1 MSYTIYH
8 SSGTAQPIVI
18 ADGQKNT
25 STSLTL
31 VGRNYPNYGSFLNQ
45 NFLYM
50 LENFANGSKPTNPIT
65 GQLWYNTSIGNGVL
79 QICYDNNNFKN
90 IGSATSAAFP
100 GPSTTTSTIGDLW
113 WDTTNSILNCY
124 GGLAAGWVPI
134 GPLSGTAQA
143 RSRTINYSGGSTSV
157 LSLQV
162 NNVDY
167 VIISPMAM
175 TITPIAPTTIPG
187 FPTLS
192 PGLNLINSA
201 TLTNSRLWGQAND
214 SAQLGGIAAAYY
226 LQNQGNQTMSGTL
239 SINNNQG
246 LLVGATN
253 KGQLN
258 YLTNDFL
265 IDNTTNGGNTR
276 LRTYSGGSP
285 IDILDIL
292 GNTATVVN
300 YDLIVA
306 GNISLTNGSTTLKI
320 TGSNPSYNTTTGALQ
335 VVGGTGIGGNI
346 NVGGS
351 TNNFSGNIN
360 APYVN
365 VSSNLAASS
374 VLAQNIGNAGTLY
387 TGTLINNSQP
397 FVTSLGTLT
406 TLSVAGNIGAGN
418 LSATVISGTLSTN
431 SQTSINTVGTLTGL
445 SVTGSSYFY
454 GANNYLGSG
463 GTITSPGNVS
473 IGGGSNTQ
481 VLTTWGNG
489 STYWSSIV
497 VFNTVVKNGSVG
509 QIPVYDSTQTTAGS
523 ANLTYSASVLY
534 VNGAINAT
542 GDVTAYYSSD
552 SRLKTNVKNIDNA
565 LEKVSQINGVTFDWI
580 DPERKGTE
588 AGVIAQEIQA
598 VLPEV
603 VTERDDGYLAVR
615 YEKLVPLLI
624 EAIKDLRAELAEVK
638 SKV

>member
-8 SSGTAQPIVI
+8 SSGTVQPIVI

-50 LENFANGSKPTNPIT
+50 LENFANSTKPTNPIT
-65 GQLWYNTSIGNGVL
+65 GQLWYNTGIGNGVL
-79 QICYDNNNFKN
+79 QICYDNSNFKN

-100 GPSTTTSTIGDLW
+100 GPSTSTSTIGDLW
-113 WDTTNSILNCY
+113 WDSTNNVLNCY
-124 GGLAAGWVPI
+124 SGLANGWVPI
-134 GPLSGTAQA
+134 GPLTGTAQA
-143 RSRTINYSGGSTSV
+143 RSRTIQYSGGSTSV

-162 NNVDY
+162 NSVDY
-167 VIISPMAM
+167 VIISPLAM

-214 SAQLGGIAAAYY
+214 SAQLGGVAAAYY

-239 SINNNQG
+239 SILNNQG
-246 LLVGATN
+246 MYVGATN

-265 IDNTTNGGNTR
+265 IDNTTSAGNIKF
-276 LRTYSGGSP
+276 RTYSGGSP
-285 IDILDIL
+285 VSIVEIL

-306 GNISLTNGSTTLKI
+306 GNISLTNGSTTLRI

-335 VVGGTGIGGNI
+335 VVGGVGIGGNI

-351 TNNFSGNIN
+351 TNNFSGNVN

-365 VSSNLAASS
+365 VTSNVAATS
-374 VLAQNIGNAGTLY
+374 VLAKNIGNTGTQY
-387 TGTLINNSQP
+387 TGTLITNSQP
-397 FVTSLGTLT
+397 FINSLGTLT
-406 TLSVAGNIGAGN
+406 SLSVSGNIGAGN
-418 LSATVISGTLSTN
+418 LSGTAISGTLSTN

-454 GANNYLGSG
+454 GANVYVGANS
-463 GTITSPGNVS
+463 NVH
-473 IGGGSNTQ
+473 IGGGTNGQYLSTDGAGN
-481 VLTTWGNG
+481 LTWATVNV
-489 STYWSSIV
+489 Y
-497 VFNTVVKNGSVG
+497 NTVVKNSSAGQVG
-509 QIPVYDSTQTTAGS
+509 VYDSTQTLIGNAY
-523 ANLTYSASVLY
+523 LTYSANTLSVTG
-534 VNGAINAT
+534 NINAT
-542 GDVTAYYSSD
+542 GDVIAYYSSD
-552 SRLKTNVKNIDNA
+552 RRLKTNITNIPSA
-565 LEKVSQINGVTFDWI
+565 LDKVGQINGVIFDWV
-580 DPERKGTE
+580 DTNRPGPE

-603 VTERDDGYLAVR
+603 VTQRDDGYLAVR
-615 YEKLVPLLI
+615 YEKIVPLLI
-624 EAIKDLRAELAEVK
+624 EAIKELRAELAEVK
-638 SKV
+638 SKL

>member
-1 MSYTIYH
+1 
-8 SSGTAQPIVI
+8 
-18 ADGQKNT
+18 
-25 STSLTL
+25 
-31 VGRNYPNYGSFLNQ
+31 
-45 NFLYM
+45 M

-113 WDTTNSILNCY
+113 WDTTNNVLNCY

-143 RSRTINYSGGSTSV
+143 RSRTIQYSGGSTSV

-162 NNVDY
+162 NSVDY
-167 VIISPMAM
+167 VIISPLAM

-214 SAQLGGIAAAYY
+214 SAQLGGVAAAYY

-239 SINNNQG
+239 SILNNQG
-246 LLVGATN
+246 LYVGATN

-265 IDNTTNGGNTR
+265 IDNTTSSGNIKF
-276 LRTYSGGSP
+276 RTYGGGSP
-285 IDILDIL
+285 VSILEVL

-306 GNISLTNGSTTLKI
+306 GNISLTNGSTTLRI

-335 VVGGTGIGGNI
+335 VVGGVGIGGNI
-346 NVGGS
+346 NTGGS

-365 VSSNLAASS
+365 VTSNVAATS
-374 VLAQNIGNAGTLY
+374 VLARNIGNTGTQY
-387 TGTLINNSQP
+387 TGTLITNSQP
-397 FVTSLGTLT
+397 FVNSLGTLT
-406 TLSVAGNIGAGN
+406 SLSVTGNIGAGN
-418 LSATVISGTLSTN
+418 LSGTAITGTLTTN

-454 GANNYLGSG
+454 GANVYVGANS
-463 GTITSPGNVS
+463 NVH
-473 IGGGSNTQ
+473 IGGGTNGQYLATDGA
-481 VLTTWGNG
+481 GNLNWA
-489 STYWSSIV
+489 TVNVY
-497 VFNTVVKNGSVG
+497 NTVVKNSSAGQVG
-509 QIPVYDSTQTTAGS
+509 VYDSTQTLIGNAY
-523 ANLTYSASVLY
+523 LTYSANTLSVTG
-534 VNGAINAT
+534 NINAT
-542 GDVTAYYSSD
+542 GDVIAYYSSD
-552 SRLKTNVKNIDNA
+552 RRLKTNITNIPSA
-565 LEKVSQINGVTFDWI
+565 LDKVGQINGVIFDWV
-580 DPERKGTE
+580 DTNRPGPE

-603 VTERDDGYLAVR
+603 VTQRDDGYLAVR
-615 YEKLVPLLI
+615 YEKIVPLLI
-624 EAIKDLRAELAEVK
+624 EAIKELRAELAEVK
-638 SKV
+638 SKL

>member
-113 WDTTNSILNCY
+113 WDTTNNVLNCY

-143 RSRTINYSGGSTSV
+143 RSRTIQYSGGSTSV

-162 NNVDY
+162 NSVDY
-167 VIISPMAM
+167 VIISPLAM

-214 SAQLGGIAAAYY
+214 SAQLGGVAAAYY

-239 SINNNQG
+239 SILNNQG
-246 LLVGATN
+246 LYVGATN

-265 IDNTTNGGNTR
+265 IDNTTSSGNIKF
-276 LRTYSGGSP
+276 RTYGGGSP
-285 IDILDIL
+285 VSILEVL

-306 GNISLTNGSTTLKI
+306 GNISLTNGSTTLRI

-335 VVGGTGIGGNI
+335 VVGGVGIGGNI
-346 NVGGS
+346 NTGGS

-365 VSSNLAASS
+365 VTSNVAATS
-374 VLAQNIGNAGTLY
+374 VLARNIGNTGTQY
-387 TGTLINNSQP
+387 TGTLITNSQP
-397 FVTSLGTLT
+397 FVNSLGTLT
-406 TLSVAGNIGAGN
+406 SLSVTGNIGAGN
-418 LSATVISGTLSTN
+418 LSGTAITGTLTTN

-454 GANNYLGSG
+454 GANVYVGANS
-463 GTITSPGNVS
+463 NVH
-473 IGGGSNTQ
+473 IGGGTNGQYLATDGA
-481 VLTTWGNG
+481 GNLNWA
-489 STYWSSIV
+489 TVNVY
-497 VFNTVVKNGSVG
+497 NTVVKNSSAGQVG
-509 QIPVYDSTQTTAGS
+509 VYDSTQTLIGNAY
-523 ANLTYSASVLY
+523 LTYSANTLSVTG
-534 VNGAINAT
+534 NINAT
-542 GDVTAYYSSD
+542 GDVIAYYSSD
-552 SRLKTNVKNIDNA
+552 RRLKTNITNIPSA
-565 LEKVSQINGVTFDWI
+565 LDKVGQINGVIFDWV
-580 DPERKGTE
+580 DTNRPGPE

-603 VTERDDGYLAVR
+603 VTQRDDGYLAVR
-615 YEKLVPLLI
+615 YEKIVPLLI
-624 EAIKDLRAELAEVK
+624 EAIKELRAELAEVK
-638 SKV
+638 SKL